1 MMASLSWGGCGLA
14 RRAAAQNN
22 MHRGV
27 PHSDI
32 PSPIPPPS
40 SSPPSSSLPPSSSS
54 SSSSHIALAPSS
66 YRGFGIVG
74 GANGV
79 DSA

>member
-40 SSPPSSSLPPSSSS
+40 SSLPPSSSS